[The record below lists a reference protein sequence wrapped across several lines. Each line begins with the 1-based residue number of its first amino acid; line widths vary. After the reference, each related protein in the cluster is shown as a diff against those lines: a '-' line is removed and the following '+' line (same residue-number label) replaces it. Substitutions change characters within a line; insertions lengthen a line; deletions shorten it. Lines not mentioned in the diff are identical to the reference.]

1 MRRHKIKPDIVTYN
15 AFLHTCAKGCHI
27 HGEWLVRRA
36 WRLLEVLRSR
46 PRGLHL
52 SVISYNALV
61 HSCARAAAAA
71 PAHKMH
77 NSLHVSWPANAEEK
91 LAAVYARGRLLEDMM
106 MLVGMMKQDKIEPD
120 LRSFST
126 LLHGLARGIDRMVL
140 DALAVPVHTE
150 ASDFAGANVTGQY
163 ATYTRS
169 LRHPTARTASYKRQR
184 ALADGKAHR
193 ANSAADDL
201 RQRTAADDLRQR
213 IIAQVEGLC
222 EAGEEV
228 LLGMPR
234 LYKMHPETSNYR
246 AVLDMYRSAA
256 RLDVGQRDWPA
267 AALGLLS
274 MMRETAQGKAVPE
287 STYTDVLEIC
297 AAVSGRA

>member
-1 MRRHKIKPDIVTYN
+1 
-15 AFLHTCAKGCHI
+15 
-27 HGEWLVRRA
+27 
-36 WRLLEVLRSR
+36 
-46 PRGLHL
+46 
-52 SVISYNALV
+52 
-61 HSCARAAAAA
+61 
-71 PAHKMH
+71 
-77 NSLHVSWPANAEEK
+77 
-91 LAAVYARGRLLEDMM
+91 M
-106 MLVGMMKQDKIEPD
+106 MLVGMMKQDNIEPD

-126 LLHGLARGIDRMVL
+126 LLYGLARGIDRMVL

-150 ASDFAGANVTGQY
+150 ASNFAAANVTGQY

-169 LRHPTARTASYKRQR
+169 LRHPTAHAASYKRQR

-193 ANSAADDL
+193 ANSAADDM
-201 RQRTAADDLRQR
+201 RQRV
-213 IIAQVEGLC
+213 IAQVEGLC

-267 AALGLLS
+267 AALWLLS

>member
-1 MRRHKIKPDIVTYN
+1 MY
-15 AFLHTCAKGCHI
+15 
-27 HGEWLVRRA
+27 
-36 WRLLEVLRSR
+36 
-46 PRGLHL
+46 
-52 SVISYNALV
+52 
-61 HSCARAAAAA
+61 
-71 PAHKMH
+71 

-106 MLVGMMKQDKIEPD
+106 MLVGMMKQDNIKPD

-126 LLHGLARGIDRMVL
+126 LLYGLARGIDRMVL

-150 ASDFAGANVTGQY
+150 ASDFAAANVTGQY
-163 ATYTRS
+163 AKYTRS
-169 LRHPTARTASYKRQR
+169 LRHPTARAASYKLQR

-193 ANSAADDL
+193 ANSAADDM
-201 RQRTAADDLRQR
+201 RQR
-213 IIAQVEGLC
+213 IIAQVESLC

-234 LYKMHPETSNYR
+234 LYNMHPETSNYR
-246 AVLDMYRSAA
+246 SVLDMYRSAA